1 MCQQKQKK
9 KVAIY
14 SLLMSGCLNISASL
28 ATLLLDKHSDEIE
41 IWFITG
47 ECSMNTVHQLRVLVF
62 TRFNSVAKGCS

>member
-1 MCQQKQKK
+1 MPQEKRKK
-9 KVAIY
+9 KVVIY

-47 ECSMNTVHQLRVLVF
+47 EC
-62 TRFNSVAKGCS
+62 